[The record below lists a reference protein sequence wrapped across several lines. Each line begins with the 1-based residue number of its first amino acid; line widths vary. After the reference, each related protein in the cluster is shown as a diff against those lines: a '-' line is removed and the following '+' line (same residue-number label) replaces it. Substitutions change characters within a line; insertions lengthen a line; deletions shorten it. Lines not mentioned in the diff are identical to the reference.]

1 MRSLFLLLLFC
12 NLSSFSQEKVSG
24 PDTSNLSFIGSSQGT
39 TDTFKYFAITDTN
52 YTAYKLPSVLSK
64 PQTWKKR
71 DAERMGPL
79 GNSYLVT
86 YTDTLNL
93 EKVLRILDGEKE
105 FYQICAAKSWCNN
118 HYKEVFPFLVARLTS
133 KQKIGLI
140 NSADLII
147 LERINSGDMKFYGHG
162 GSLEYDLF
170 TTAGRVSWILN
181 DLTGEKFA
189 IVKAGMSKTEAVNY
203 KALWKSYIDKL
214 KSGT

>member
-1 MRSLFLLLLFC
+1 MRFFIILLLLSGI
-12 NLSSFSQEKVSG
+12 SSFAQKKTKAVVS
-24 PDTSNLSFIGSSQGT
+24 DASMLTNK
-39 TDTFKYFAITDTN
+39 DTFEYFTIADTN
-52 YTAYKLPSVLSK
+52 YSAYRLPTVLNK

-93 EKVLRILDGEKE
+93 EKVLQILDGEKE

-118 HYKEVFPFLVARLTS
+118 HYKEVFPYLVARLTS
-133 KQKIGLI
+133 KQKIGLD

-147 LERINSGDMKFYGHG
+147 WERINTGDMKFYGHG
-162 GSLEYDLF
+162 GSLDYDLF

-189 IVKAGMSKTEAVNY
+189 IVKAGTIRKEAMNY
-203 KALWKSYIDKL
+203 KLFWKEYLDKL
-214 KSGT
+214 KT